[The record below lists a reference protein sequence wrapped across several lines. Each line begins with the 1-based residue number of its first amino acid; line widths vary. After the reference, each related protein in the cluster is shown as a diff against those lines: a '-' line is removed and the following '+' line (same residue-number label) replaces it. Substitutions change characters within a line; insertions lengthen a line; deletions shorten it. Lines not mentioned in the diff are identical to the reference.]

1 MPSARAS
8 RFVDTETL
16 MAQADRGD
24 SIQQTGPDS
33 RSTPPASG
41 GLRAPADKLDRTD
54 RRDRRNHPAEPGPLT
69 DEARDRV
76 VDLTLR
82 MMNKLT
88 PKQIAIEAGV
98 STDATVVKSIIKTA
112 RRSLVDRAEFY
123 VEAHAIAT
131 LQAALEGDAKPA
143 QWALERI
150 AEQGERI
157 VDAPEAEK
165 PQVAPTFNIGFQIG
179 GVPVKSLPAA
189 VDGDV
194 VT

>member
-16 MAQADRGD
+16 IAEGLSPVFPVGA
-24 SIQQTGPDS
+24 TS
-33 RSTPPASG
+33 RTQPPASA
-41 GLRAPADKLDRTD
+41 GLRAPADKLVRTD
-54 RRDRRNHPAEPGPLT
+54 QRDRQAHPAEPGPLT
-69 DEARDRV
+69 DEARSRV

-82 MMNKLT
+82 MMDKLT

-98 STDATVVKSIIKTA
+98 GTDATVVKQVIKAA

-131 LQAALEGDAKPA
+131 LQAALDGDAKPA

-150 AEQGERI
+150 TEQGERI

-165 PQVAPTFNIGFQIG
+165 QQVAPTFNIGFQLG
-179 GVPVKSLPAA
+179 GVPLKPTLALEGEVVK
-189 VDGDV
+189 
-194 VT
+194 